1 MTRTLIALAI
11 AGLLASNSAIARL
24 SASDAA
30 RLGADLT
37 PTGAEQAANA
47 DGSIPAWTGG
57 LTQPPASFA
66 AGGGYPDPF
75 AAEQPLITI
84 TAANMAEHSA
94 YLSPGQQ
101 AMLSTF
107 SGYRLPV
114 YPSHRTLAL
123 PEAAYGAI
131 RQQSQTVELLANG
144 NGLQGYSGASTP
156 FPIPKNGLEAMWNHL
171 ARYRGKGWE
180 TSYAEFA
187 VQASGS
193 FTPLIRRQKLAPAS
207 AVVDAEDNRLLYYV
221 AYLTAPESVAGSANL
236 VHEPLDQVKEQ
247 RLAWTYNP
255 GQRRVLRAPEIS
267 YDNPQQNFDGL
278 RTTDMLDMYNGAPD
292 KYEWTLVGKREMYI
306 PYNTYKLHDT
316 ALSYGDIVQAG
327 HLNQDLLRYER
338 HRVWVV
344 EATLKEG
351 ERHIYAKRTY
361 YLDEDSWAIVA
372 ADLYDGRGELW
383 RVQEAHP
390 IQFYD
395 VHLPYAPSEV
405 SYDLQ
410 SRRYGVVGLRNQEKG
425 YDFSA
430 TARLRDFSSSA
441 LRRLGR

>member
-1 MTRTLIALAI
+1 MTRTLLALSIAS
-11 AGLLASNSAIARL
+11 LLAAPAVHAKL
-24 SASDAA
+24 SAEQAA

-37 PTGAEQAANA
+37 PTGAQVSANA

-57 LTQPPASFA
+57 LTQAPAGFS
-66 AGGGYPDPF
+66 AGGNYVDPF
-75 AAEQPLITI
+75 AAEKPLLSI
-84 TAANMAEHSA
+84 TAANMAQHAERLSA
-94 YLSPGQQ
+94 GQQ
-101 AMLSTF
+101 AMLKTF
-107 SGYRLPV
+107 SDYKINV
-114 YPSHRTLAL
+114 YPSHRTAAL
-123 PEAAYGAI
+123 PQVAYEAI
-131 RQQSQTVELLANG
+131 RSQSQQVELLANG
-144 NGLQGYSGASTP
+144 NGLQGYSGASVP
-156 FPIPKNGLEAMWNHL
+156 FPIPASGIEALWNHL

-180 TSYAEFA
+180 TTYAEFP
-187 VQASGS
+187 VQVSGS
-193 FTPLIRRQKLAPAS
+193 FTPLIRRQKFAPAS
-207 AVVDAEDNRLLYYV
+207 AVADAEANRLQYYV
-221 AYLTAPESVAGSANL
+221 SYLIAPDSVAGQATL
-236 VHEPLDQVKEQ
+236 VHEPLDQVKER

-278 RTTDMLDMYNGAPD
+278 RTTDMIDMYNGAPD
-292 KYEWTLVGKREMYI
+292 KYDWKLVGKQEMYI
-306 PYNTYKLHDT
+306 PYNTYQLHDKQQRY
-316 ALSYGDIVQAG
+316 ADIVQAG
-327 HLNQDLLRYER
+327 HLNQELIRYEA

-344 EATLKEG
+344 EGTLKAG
-351 ERHIYAKRTY
+351 ERHVYAKRRF
-361 YLDEDSWAIVA
+361 YLDEDSWAITA

-395 VHLPYAPSEV
+395 VLLPYAQSEV

-430 TARLRDFSSSA
+430 SARLRDFSADA